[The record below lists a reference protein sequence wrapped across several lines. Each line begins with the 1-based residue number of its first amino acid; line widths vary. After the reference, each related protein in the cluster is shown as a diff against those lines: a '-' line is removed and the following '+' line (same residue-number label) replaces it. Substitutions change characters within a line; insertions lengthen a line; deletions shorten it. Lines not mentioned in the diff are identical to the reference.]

1 MTTSRGKTYYFSP
14 GFTNWCSCLGFFGK
28 LGGFRFMSSRLF
40 LSISSL
46 SEAIRSCCLQ
56 NTHIHKG
63 NSKTVKQTATCSSSK
78 YHWKTSKCITC
89 WSFFLFHQRTYSSTF
104 PEAIFHWSKMYTS
117 SNHGFEAWTSVK
129 QSTTNTPTPLK
140 NTPNNSK

>member
-1 MTTSRGKTYYFSP
+1 MSAYFNLRKTVLSHPSFHSPQSKTRASTQLFHNLKTVMTTSRGNTYYFSP

-56 NTHIHKG
+56 NTHTHKG

-78 YHWKTSKCITC
+78 YHWKTSKCIT
-89 WSFFLFHQRTYSSTF
+89 R
-104 PEAIFHWSKMYTS
+104 
-117 SNHGFEAWTSVK
+117 
-129 QSTTNTPTPLK
+129 
-140 NTPNNSK
+140 